1 MEEKKL
7 YIIKSVG
14 HMYFKHGIRN
24 ITMDNIASEFGVSK
38 KTLYQYFTD
47 KEDLVSQ
54 VVDYFLEDAEFD
66 VKNPETANAIDDV
79 LYIRSRVAYIL
90 KLYNNNIELELK
102 RTYPSLYQKVYE
114 AKRKRIFD
122 NTNENLKK
130 GIAEGLYRNNLEPS
144 VVAKLVLGRTLF
156 TMNPDYEV
164 FEEYEVNS
172 LAFFDSVL
180 DYHMSAICTD
190 DGLKYFKEQLNK
202 IQNES

>member
-1 MEEKKL
+1 MEEKKS
-7 YIIKSVG
+7 YIIKNVG
-14 HMYFKHGIRN
+14 HLYLKHGIRN

-38 KTLYQYFTD
+38 KTLYQYFAD

-66 VKNPETANAIDDV
+66 VRNPGEGNAIDDI
-79 LYIRSRVAYIL
+79 LHIRSRVAYIL

-180 DYHMSAICTD
+180 DYHMSAICTNN
-190 DGLKYFKEQLNK
+190 GLKYFKEQLNK

>member
-1 MEEKKL
+1 
-7 YIIKSVG
+7 
-14 HMYFKHGIRN
+14 MYLKHGIRN

-66 VKNPETANAIDDV
+66 VKNPEAGNAIDDI
-79 LYIRSRVAYIL
+79 LYIRNRVAYIL

-122 NTNENLKK
+122 NTNEIK
-130 GIAEGLYRNNLEPS
+130 
-144 VVAKLVLGRTLF
+144 
-156 TMNPDYEV
+156 
-164 FEEYEVNS
+164 
-172 LAFFDSVL
+172 
-180 DYHMSAICTD
+180 
-190 DGLKYFKEQLNK
+190 
-202 IQNES
+202 

>member
-1 MEEKKL
+1 
-7 YIIKSVG
+7 
-14 HMYFKHGIRN
+14 MYLKHGIRN
-24 ITMDNIASEFGVSK
+24 ITMDSIASEFGVSK

-54 VVDYFLEDAEFD
+54 VVDFFLEDKEFD
-66 VKNPETANAIDDV
+66 AKNTEPGNAIDDM
-79 LYIRSRVAYIL
+79 LFIRNKVAYIL
-90 KLYNNNIELELK
+90 KLYNNSIELELK

-130 GIAEGLYRNNLEPS
+130 GIAEGLYRNNLES
-144 VVAKLVLGRTLF
+144 TVIAKLVLGRTLY
-156 TMNPDYEV
+156 TMNPDFEV

-180 DYHMSAICTD
+180 DYHMHAICTD
-190 DGLKYFKEQLNK
+190 DGLKYFKEQINK